1 MKRLFLL
8 IAVALVAT
16 TNICSAQKPKDIE
29 NIIDRYTTLL
39 VQEEEK
45 YEEAEMLVDSML
57 ARYPGN
63 SDLMHM
69 KAVSL
74 YYRDQVAE
82 CLECYTTALKNVT
95 KKSHFDRQF
104 LLYTR
109 AALHLRLDDVDS
121 ALVDIED
128 GLKLVTKRDYNSMF
142 KFLLLRAECNY
153 LKGEYELAY
162 CDIDNVIMEDDNPTH
177 AYYALCLMCKVSIDT
192 HDYDRAIFAAT
203 KLLLMEEPC
212 HDAFHALAR
221 AYYAKGDNH
230 LAIDSA
236 KWLIVFGVGDATRSE
251 LKDIFMSDREYA
263 KQIINDFAE
272 KDTEHE
278 YSTECLAMYELCNDY
293 DSMIKLL
300 EYSDLEPEEKLY
312 QYAAL
317 SAEAG
322 KYDDAVAYITE
333 YMATIPEQDYLEKAY
348 VISLRHKS
356 YRDMG
361 DYENAI
367 NDAQS
372 IISLLPDDAYGY
384 YAKGWCY
391 ELMKNDEAA
400 MECYNEGIS
409 IDQSYAYIYLMR
421 GEQYLKHGDKER
433 AKQDFEYIL
442 EIDNEPVAG
451 SARQYALHFLGRDAE
466 AQDWMNQMMH
476 NDPYNSGL
484 YYDAACLYARMG
496 EIYQSIDCLNKALS
510 LGYKAKSHIENDD
523 DLDPIRDNDIY
534 KSLMKQYFE

>member
-16 TNICSAQKPKDIE
+16 TNICSAQKLKDIE
-29 NIIDRYTTLL
+29 FIIHRYTTL

-63 SDLMHM
+63 SDMMHL
-69 KAVSL
+69 KAISL
-74 YYRDQVAE
+74 FNREEEAQ

-95 KKSHFDRQF
+95 KKSYFDRPF

-109 AALHLRLDDVDS
+109 AALHLNLGDIDS
-121 ALVDIED
+121 AMVDIED
-128 GLKLVTKRDYNSMF
+128 GLKVVTKRDYNTMY
-142 KFLLLRAECNY
+142 KLLLLRAECNY
-153 LKGEYELAY
+153 LKAEYELAY
-162 CDIDNVIMEDDNPTH
+162 RDIVNVIMEDDNPAH

-192 HDYDRAIFAAT
+192 HDYDKAIFAAT
-203 KLLLMEEPC
+203 ELLLLDEPC
-212 HDAFHALAR
+212 HDAFHTLAQ
-221 AYYAKGDNH
+221 AYYATGDNH

-236 KWLIVFGVGDATRSE
+236 KWLIVFDVGDATRSE

-263 KQIINDFAE
+263 KQLVDEMVAE
-272 KDTEHE
+272 DTEHE
-278 YSTECLAMYELCNDY
+278 YNLECLAMYDLCNDY

-300 EYSDLEPEEKLY
+300 EYDDLEPEEKLY

-322 KYDDAVAYITE
+322 KYEDAVAYITE
-333 YMATIPEQDYLEKAY
+333 YMATIPEEYYQDKAY
-348 VISLRHKS
+348 VLSLRHEY

-372 IISLLPDDAYGY
+372 VISLLPEYAFGY

-391 ELMKNDEAA
+391 ELLKNDEVA

-409 IDQSYAYIYLMR
+409 VDQSYAYIYLMR

-433 AKQDFEYIL
+433 AKQDFEHIL
-442 EIDNEPVAG
+442 EIDNEPKAG

-466 AQDWMNQMMH
+466 AMDWMNQMIH
-476 NDPYNSGL
+476 RYPYHSGI

-496 EIYQSIDCLNKALS
+496 EIYQSIDCLNRALS

-523 DLDPIRDNDIY
+523 DLDPIRDNDIF